1 MRLLIICILTCCF
14 NLSSFSQNEK
24 INCTIFIDG
33 KLPDGSWV
41 YDEYFSYSDS
51 LGVVKKVIFDY
62 VLGEIQLTSE
72 NAKTIHSLS
81 SEDSIT
87 INFTH
92 KKYKGGNF
100 NYSGTVKVA
109 WLSYQYLVIRIT
121 NLSKKK
127 GDYYFGYSTPEVSKK
142 FIRKEYDMFEKY

>member
-1 MRLLIICILTCCF
+1 MRLLIICILIWCF
-14 NLSSFSQNEK
+14 NLSSFSQIER

-51 LGVVKKVIFDY
+51 LGVVKKIKFDY

-72 NAKTIHSLS
+72 NAKIIHSLS
-81 SEDSIT
+81 SEDTII

-100 NYSGTVKVA
+100 NYSGTIKVA

-127 GDYYFGYSTPEVSKK
+127 GDYYFGYSTPDVIKK
-142 FIRKEYDMFEKY
+142 FIKQEYNMFEDY